1 MDEDEAQDGWRG
13 CAAYQ
18 VAVEVDEAVP
28 EAVSVDLRL
37 VESAVMCILARED
50 VAVATSVNVLLTGD
64 DRIRG
69 LNRRFANDDYATDVL
84 AFPADMDDAFLSM
97 SDGTPSTNG
106 DDASQPRWYLGDIAL
121 SVHQVARQAVQQ
133 GVAMEREL
141 AMLTI
146 HGTLHLLGY
155 DHATPDEE
163 REMFGKTDAAL
174 SELFGE
180 SAS

>member
-1 MDEDEAQDGWRG
+1 MDAEDSQDGSRG
-13 CAAYQ
+13 RAAYRIE
-18 VAVEVDEAVP
+18 VEVDDAVP
-28 EAVSVDLRL
+28 EALSVELGL
-37 VESAVMCILARED
+37 VESAVSCILNREG
-50 VAVATSVNVLLTGD
+50 VAGATSVNVLLTGD
-64 DRIRG
+64 TRIRA

-84 AFPADMDDAFLSM
+84 AFPADADEPYLSEH
-97 SDGTPSTNG
+97 
-106 DDASQPRWYLGDIAL
+106 ASLGCDCDEPQSRAYLGDIAL
-121 SVHQVARQAVQQ
+121 SVHQVARQAVEQ

-163 REMFGKTDAAL
+163 RVMFGKTDAAL
-174 SELFGE
+174 AELFDE